1 MNLRIIRK
9 KIKSISN
16 VKKITRAMQLVSAV
30 KMKKAQQ
37 EALEGMAY
45 RSYLDKIILKA
56 TSMLDKNYSPLLFSH
71 TNNKKSLYIV
81 ISSNKGLC
89 GFFNFSIFKFINNN
103 LDLKNSDF
111 IILGKKAG
119 SFINK
124 IGGKIIA
131 DFSHINFESAVSAI
145 FKEAVNKFLI
155 GEYEKVYLI
164 YNHFLSAVKFETIKT
179 QILPTKIETSEE
191 EIKKISEN
199 KKEHLIEP
207 DPKTVVEEVLKN
219 LVEEK
224 IRGAVLES
232 QASEHSARMIA
243 MKNATDNAA
252 EIIYNLTLLRNKVR
266 QERITNELLDMTSA
280 KISVET
286 L

>member
-37 EALEGMAY
+37 EALETQPY
-45 RSYLDKIILKA
+45 RSFLEKIILRSLS
-56 TSMLDKNYSPLLFSH
+56 TVERNYSPLLFSH
-71 TNNKKSLYIV
+71 TKNNKYLYIV

-89 GFFNFSIFKFINNN
+89 GFFNFSIFKLIHKEIDFK
-103 LDLKNSDF
+103 KNDF
-111 IILGKKAG
+111 IVLGKKAA

-131 DFSHINFESAVSAI
+131 DFSHINFNNAI
-145 FKEAVNKFLI
+145 SPIFTEAINKFMF

-164 YNHFLSAVKFETIKT
+164 YNHFISATKFETIQT
-179 QILPTKIETSEE
+179 QILPTTISGIKSSIINEE
-191 EIKKISEN
+191 
-199 KKEHLIEP
+199 KKEYFIEP

-224 IRGAVLES
+224 IRGAVIES
-232 QASEHSARMIA
+232 QAAEHSARMLA
-243 MKNATDNAA
+243 MKNATDNAG

-266 QERITNELLDMTSA
+266 QERITNELLDMVSA
-280 KISVET
+280 KISVESN
-286 L
+286 

>member
-9 KIKSISN
+9 KIKSIAN

-37 EALEGMAY
+37 EAIEGIPY
-45 RSYLDKIILKA
+45 RSFLNKIILKA
-56 TSMLDKNYSPLLFSH
+56 SSLVDKTYSPLLFSH
-71 TNNKKSLYIV
+71 TNNGKFLFIV

-89 GFFNFSIFKFINNN
+89 GFFNFSIFKFITKEVN
-103 LDLKNSDF
+103 LKTSDF
-111 IILGKKAG
+111 LVLGKKGA

-131 DFSHINFESAVSAI
+131 DFSHINFNNAVSPI
-145 FKEAVNKFLI
+145 FTEAVNKFLI

-164 YNHFLSAVKFETIKT
+164 YNHFINAVKFETIKT
-179 QILPTKIETSEE
+179 QLLPTKLETQTLNEE
-191 EIKKISEN
+191 NIKN
-199 KKEHLIEP
+199 KKEYLIEP
-207 DPKTVVEEVLKN
+207 DPKKVIEEVLKN

-224 IRGAVLES
+224 IRGAIIES
-232 QASEHSARMIA
+232 QASEHSARMMA
-243 MKNATDNAA
+243 MKNATDNAG

-266 QERITNELLDMTSA
+266 QERITNELLDMVSA
-280 KISVET
+280 KISVES
-286 L
+286 